1 MVRPRTPKAV
11 RTPAVASGIGT
22 DLRGAAQLTVAAVT
36 GVVDLVESLHR
47 TISTLSP
54 IVGKSAGAVTGDD
67 GRVGVSASPSA
78 SADITPGT
86 RERTRGITG
95 LVYRSIRGVTQ
106 LTAATLDLAL
116 SQLAPLLNR
125 HASTPQAP
133 REATLAALN
142 GVFGD
147 FLAAS
152 NNSLA
157 ISMHLRSQGQEL
169 EIGSDAL
176 AKAFPRSGGKLLIL
190 VHGLCMNDLQWQRE
204 GHDHGH
210 MLAEKLGFT
219 PLYLH
224 YNSGQHISINGQAFS
239 VLLQQLLE
247 QWPTAITE
255 LVIIGHSMG
264 GLVTRSACHY
274 AEQAQQPW
282 RKRLDKIVFLGTPHH
297 GAPLERAGSWVDL
310 LLTLSPYSAPFA
322 RLGMARSDGIR
333 DLRHGMLLEADW
345 RAHPQS
351 TRQDIRTPL
360 PLPDGV
366 PCYAVAATRQLAAS
380 KTASARQSTAL
391 PRRSDGLVPVASA
404 LGRHGKPAQSLG
416 FKSNQQQIVYGLNH
430 FELLNDPIVS
440 AKLLKWL
447 GP

>member
-1 MVRPRTPKAV
+1 MVRPPTPTVVPTQAV
-11 RTPAVASGIGT
+11 PSGIGT
-22 DLRGAAQLTVAAVT
+22 DLRGAAQLTVAAVD

-54 IVGKSAGAVTGDD
+54 IVGKSTGPET
-67 GRVGVSASPSA
+67 GVASGGSDLIA
-78 SADITPGT
+78 GT

-125 HASTPQAP
+125 HASTPQVP

-157 ISMHLRSQGQEL
+157 INMRLRSQGQEL
-169 EIGSDAL
+169 ELGRDAL
-176 AKAFPRSGGKLLIL
+176 AKTFPRSNGKLLVLI
-190 VHGLCMNDLQWQRE
+190 HGLCMNDLQWQRE
-204 GHDHGH
+204 GHDHGQ

-219 PLYLH
+219 PLYVH

-239 VLLQQLLE
+239 ALLQQLLE
-247 QWPTAITE
+247 KWPTPIE
-255 LVIIGHSMG
+255 QLVIVGHSMG
-264 GLVTRSACHY
+264 GLVARSACHY
-274 AEQAQQPW
+274 AEQAQQSW
-282 RKRLDKIVFLGTPHH
+282 RERLDKIIFLGTPHH

-351 TRQDIRTPL
+351 TRKDIRTPL
-360 PLPDGV
+360 PLPEGV
-366 PCYAVAATRQLAAS
+366 RCYAVAATRQLAAS
-380 KTASARQSTAL
+380 KTADARQSNAL

-404 LGRHGKPAQSLG
+404 LGRHEKRTQSLG
-416 FKSNQQQIVYGLNH
+416 FADDQQQIVYGLNH
-430 FELLNDPIVS
+430 FELLNDPLVS
-440 AKLLKWL
+440 AKLLEWL
-447 GP
+447 RA